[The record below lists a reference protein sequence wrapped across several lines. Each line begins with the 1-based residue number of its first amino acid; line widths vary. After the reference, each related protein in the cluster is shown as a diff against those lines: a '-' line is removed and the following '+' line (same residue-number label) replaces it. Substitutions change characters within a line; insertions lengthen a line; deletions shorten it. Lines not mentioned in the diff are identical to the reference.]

1 MMMMMKMTIIAASDD
16 LDEFSQ
22 WQWNDVDSRE
32 QESSISKENVIIR
45 KLAFLFIRQ
54 TDRFL
59 LDVVASCSCC
69 NSASSISLVVFF
81 CYCNGKSHVIIV
93 RNCFL
98 LTVASCSL
106 PVASQLHST
115 FYSEML
121 KEKLFSYQSQP
132 GSKIGI
138 LKLDFSQDWKKK

>member
-1 MMMMMKMTIIAASDD
+1 MMMTMTIIAASDD

-45 KLAFLFIRQ
+45 KLAFLFIQQ

-59 LDVVASCSCC
+59 LDVVASCSYCY
-69 NSASSISLVVFF
+69 SASSIPLVCF

-98 LTVASCSL
+98 LTVASCWL